1 MGSLQHFLP
10 GAQPLCLRGRIQDAV
25 SPPWF
30 LLKEAMSDDRTVG
43 PSASEVVVNW
53 GRSTRH
59 ESHMQRCAPE
69 MEGNKPGRVVSA
81 SNSSAWEAEA
91 GGSEALGLPGLHSKT
106 ERDGKCWL
114 GALQI

>member
-53 GRSTRH
+53 GRLVKATCRGVL
-59 ESHMQRCAPE
+59 R
-69 MEGNKPGRVVSA
+69 KWRVTSQ
-81 SNSSAWEAEA
+81 AE
-91 GGSEALGLPGLHSKT
+91 
-106 ERDGKCWL
+106 
-114 GALQI
+114 